1 MTYTPPTISG
11 YNSSPPPD
19 DGSQVTANKIL
30 WSTIKTKL
38 ADPIKNYVDSIN
50 TAVANGFTATFL
62 GDVVNKSGNFTVGT
76 TDDGV
81 FFDCTSALTAT
92 LPPAVDAGE
101 GFKICLFNNMSSGA
115 VTADG
120 DSGETVNGA
129 TTQSVSKQ
137 YDAMI
142 LICTGTGWYSLKI
155 SPFSLASSA
164 IASATTT
171 DLGTLSSNNALISGT
186 TTITSFGSSA
196 LTANPIYFIRFSG
209 ILTLT
214 HNGTSLIIPGAGN
227 VTTAAGDSA
236 LVEYLGS
243 GNWRV
248 LEYSK
253 ASGKPLLLIDPSADF
268 DTTHN
273 VPLVNMPVGSVGQR
287 SRVTAF
293 TGAITTVTAAIP
305 SDNTTPLIGEGTELF
320 TATITPSSA
329 TSRVRVSGVLFGSAS
344 TTMQII
350 LAAFRGSTNIGS
362 TLQFRGQENGMYFEF
377 EDAPAVT
384 TATTYSLR
392 GGVTAGTLTLNQVNG
407 VTLGGSLISYML
419 VEELKG

>member
-11 YNSSPPPD
+11 YNTSPPPD
-19 DGSQVTANKIL
+19 DGSQVAANKIL
-30 WSTIKTKL
+30 WATIKTKL

-50 TAVANGFTATFL
+50 TAVAAGFTGTFL
-62 GDVVNKSGNFTVGT
+62 GDVVVKSGNFTVGT
-76 TDDGV
+76 TDDGK

-92 LPPAVDAGE
+92 LPPAASVGE
-101 GFKICLFNNMSSGA
+101 GFKICLFNNMSSGS

-120 DSGETVNGA
+120 DGGETVNGA

-142 LICTGTGWYSLKI
+142 LICTGTGWYALKI

-164 IASATTT
+164 IASAGTT

-214 HNGTSLIIPGAGN
+214 HNGTSLIIPGAGDI
-227 VTTAAGDSA
+227 TTAAGDSA

-253 ASGKPLLLIDPSADF
+253 ASGKPLLLINPATDLN
-268 DTTHN
+268 TTDV

-293 TGAITTVTAAIP
+293 TGSITTVTASIP
-305 SDNTTPLIGEGTELF
+305 VDNTTPLIGEGTELF
-320 TATITPSSA
+320 TASITPSSA
-329 TSRVRVSGVLFGSAS
+329 TSRVRVSGFLYGSAS
-344 TTMQII
+344 GAMQII
-350 LAAFRGSTNIGS
+350 IAGFRGSTNIGCGYN
-362 TLQFRGQENGMYFEF
+362 FRGSENFIYFEF
-377 EDAPAVT
+377 EDAPAT
-384 TATTYSLR
+384 TSATTYSVR
-392 GGVTAGTLTLNQVNG
+392 CGVSAGTLTLNQING